1 MLEVLA
7 KESNNLAQSQSFA
20 TTNFSRNSIKVDSDD
35 KIAVMSRERH
45 YVKIDKSERAA
56 SRNSSDRIVLKW

>member
-7 KESNNLAQSQSFA
+7 KESNNLAQSQ
-20 TTNFSRNSIKVDSDD
+20 FSQLQIRNSIKVNYNDEMTM
-35 KIAVMSRERH
+35 MSRERH
-45 YVKIDKSERAA
+45 SVKIDKSERAA